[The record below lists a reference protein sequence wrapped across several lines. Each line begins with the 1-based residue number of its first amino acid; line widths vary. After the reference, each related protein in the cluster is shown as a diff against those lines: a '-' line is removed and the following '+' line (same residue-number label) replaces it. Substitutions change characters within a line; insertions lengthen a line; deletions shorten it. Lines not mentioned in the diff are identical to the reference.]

1 MATTRKDKLL
11 RTVGIIALV
20 GAVAFYLFKKAAS
33 KVWVQDIKMQIDS
46 SSFTELKGRILMSM
60 KNQLGVSVPVQ
71 SFTGAL
77 YYGTY
82 NLADL
87 NLTSNV
93 VLATGETTILP
104 IEFEVQYAQMAAN
117 LITLFQAGTYLLP
130 FAVKGTLVVEGLSI
144 PIEQR
149 ITII

>member
-1 MATTRKDKLL
+1 
-11 RTVGIIALV
+11 
-20 GAVAFYLFKKAAS
+20 
-33 KVWVQDIKMQIDS
+33 MQIDG
-46 SSFTELKGRILMSM
+46 SSFTSLKGRILMSM
-60 KNQLGVSVPVQ
+60 KNKLGVSVPVQ
-71 SFTGAL
+71 SFTGFL
-77 YYGTY
+77 FYGTY

-104 IEFEVQYAQMAAN
+104 IEFEVQYAQLAAN

-130 FAVKGTLVVEGLSI
+130 FSVKGTLVVEGLSI